1 MTDQVKKSSA
11 AVILLAWL
19 VVSIPAGWGVYNTVL
34 NAVKL
39 FTNTAPVQSVAPAP
53 GTVPTK

>member
-11 AVILLAWL
+11 VLVLLAWL

-34 NAVKL
+34 NAIKL
-39 FTNTAPVQSVAPAP
+39 FTNTAPVQSLVPASAPQ
-53 GTVPTK
+53 K